1 MKRALLTAFV
11 LAAIT
16 TCRAQSFE
24 YLTFEKADGTLVSIP
39 AEGLTL
45 TFADGNLVSSDGTT
59 IPLTSLSKM
68 FFTETSGI
76 ATVQAN
82 LPEGAVDAY
91 TPSGIHVGTFG
102 DTRDALN
109 RLPKGFYVIR
119 DTKGNILKTAVR

>member
-11 LAAIT
+11 LAAIM

-59 IPLTSLSKM
+59 IPLSSLSKM

-82 LPEGAVDAY
+82 LPEGAVDVY

>member
-11 LAAIT
+11 LAAIM

>member
-11 LAAIT
+11 LAAIM

-59 IPLTSLSKM
+59 IPLSSLSKM
-68 FFTETSGI
+68 FFTETSDI